1 MYIIFAIL
9 IFGILIGIHELGHF
23 TAAKALGVKVNEF
36 SIGMG
41 PALWKKQKGETQ
53 YSLRLLPIGG
63 YCAMEGED
71 EETGDPRAL
80 TAQPAWKKLIILVAG
95 SFMNFLLGFVLIIA
109 VFAGGAFST
118 PTVTGFMDGCPYQ
131 GENALQEGDT
141 FYQIDG
147 HRIWFT
153 TNVGQF
159 LGRGDGTYDVT
170 VVRDGEKV
178 TFENFALTKLDYPD
192 QETPMYG
199 FNFGVREEGALA
211 SLKYSWYCA
220 MDFVRDVWLALSDL
234 VSGAVGIKDLSGPVG
249 IVGMINTVGQES
261 AAEGGFAAALS
272 NILYFGA
279 FIAINLA
286 VMNLL
291 PLPALDGGR
300 MFFII
305 INSISALVIKKRIP
319 AKYEGYV
326 HAAGMVLLLGL
337 MAIVM
342 YNDIARLIV
351 R

>member
-1 MYIIFAIL
+1 MYIVFAVL

-41 PALWKKQKGETQ
+41 PAILKKQKGETQ

-95 SFMNFLLGFVLIIA
+95 SFMNFLLGFLIIIA

-118 PTVTGFMDGCPYQ
+118 PTVTSFMDGCPY
-131 GENALQEGDT
+131 ESADALQQGDT
-141 FYQIDG
+141 FYKIDG
-147 HRIWFT
+147 HRIYFT
-153 TNVGQF
+153 SNVSQF
-159 LGRGDGTYDVT
+159 LERGGDVHDVT
-170 VVRDGEKV
+170 VLRGGEKV
-178 TFENFALTKLDYPD
+178 TLEDFRLTKLNYEG
-192 QETPMYG
+192 QESPMYG
-199 FNFGVREEGALA
+199 FQFGVREEGFFA
-211 SLKYSWYCA
+211 SLKYSWYCTL
-220 MDFVRDVWLALSDL
+220 DFVRDVWMALQDL
-234 VSGAVGIKDLSGPVG
+234 ISGAVGIKDLSGPVG
-249 IVGMINTVGQES
+249 IVDMINSVGQQT
-261 AAEGGFAAALS
+261 AASGGVAAALE
-272 NILYFGA
+272 NIAYFGA

-300 MFFII
+300 VFFILL
-305 INSISALVIKKRIP
+305 NGLSALIIKKRIP
-319 AKYEGYV
+319 ARYEGYV
-326 HAAGMVLLLGL
+326 HAAGMALLLGL

-342 YNDIARLIV
+342 YNDIARIIV

>member
-1 MYIIFAIL
+1 MYIILAIL

-41 PALWKKQKGETQ
+41 PALFKRQKGETL
-53 YSLRLLPIGG
+53 YALRALPIGG

-71 EETGDPRAL
+71 EESGDPRAL
-80 TAQPAWKKLIILVAG
+80 AVQPAWKKLIILVAG

-109 VFAGGAFST
+109 VFMGGAFST

-131 GENALQEGDT
+131 GENALQVGDT
-141 FYQIDG
+141 FYKIDG

-153 TNVGQF
+153 SNVGQF
-159 LGRGDGTYDVT
+159 LDRGDGTYEVT
-170 VVRDGEKV
+170 VLRDGEKV
-178 TFENFALTKLDYPD
+178 TLSDFGLKKLDYPE

-199 FNFGVREEGALA
+199 FNFGVRETGVLA
-211 SLKYSWYCA
+211 SLKYSWFCA
-220 MDFVRDVWLALSDL
+220 MDFVRDVWMALSDL

-249 IVGMINTVGQES
+249 IVNMMNSVGQES
-261 AAEGGFAAALS
+261 AAAGGVGAAIS
-272 NILYFGA
+272 NLVYFGA

-300 MFFII
+300 VFFLL
-305 INSISALVIKKRIP
+305 INGLSALIIKKRIP

-326 HAAGMVLLLGL
+326 HAVGMVLLLGL
-337 MAIVM
+337 MAVVM
-342 YNDIARLIV
+342 YNDIAGLIA